1 MKERIQELAARNR
14 MAKTQ
19 AEKKA
24 IAEEMENLR
33 KEDPKEFT
41 ECLESL
47 IKSTAEK
54 VEELT
59 IAERMGEVTKM
70 VSMAYIAKNYFGKT
84 RSWLSHK
91 LNGNV
96 VNGKPSEFTDAEL
109 NTLKAALEDMSHKIG
124 SLGVSL

>member
-59 IAERMGEVTKM
+59 IAERWVK
-70 VSMAYIAKNYFGKT
+70 
-84 RSWLSHK
+84 
-91 LNGNV
+91 
-96 VNGKPSEFTDAEL
+96 
-109 NTLKAALEDMSHKIG
+109 
-124 SLGVSL
+124 